1 MVYIDSTT
9 LFSVFVTVSSVAMK
23 VEFGTSSK
31 GYLSVVLM
39 RRALNDRIARAVA
52 AYGRGGDNWRIRRN
66 GRVLLLQLSDRNA

>member
-1 MVYIDSTT
+1 VVYIDSTT

-31 GYLSVVLM
+31 LKAI
-39 RRALNDRIARAVA
+39 RRIDASSLNDRIARAVA